1 MEIIFK
7 AAACALISVVLSMV
21 IASHNKEISLLLTAA
36 VCCMIAIVMLT
47 YLRPSLDF
55 LQKLSTIGNIDR
67 DTLDILLKSVGIA
80 VLAEITGL
88 ICTDAGN
95 STLGKVLQLLAAVVI
110 LWLSLPVLNQMMD
123 LLDNVMGSV

>member
-7 AAACALISVVLSMV
+7 AAACALISVILSMV
-21 IASHNKEISLLLTAA
+21 ISTHNKEMSLLLTAA
-36 VCCMIAIVMLT
+36 VCCMIAIAMLT

-55 LQKLSTIGNIDR
+55 FHKLSIIGNINQDM
-67 DTLDILLKSVGIA
+67 LNILLKSTGIA
-80 VLAEITGL
+80 ILAELVGL

-110 LWLSLPVLNQMMD
+110 LWLSLPLLNQMMD
-123 LLDNVMGSV
+123 LLDSIIGSV